1 MTATNRAITAD
12 ACLRALDAEFFKA
25 LCEPSRLEVIRAMIK
40 LGPAD
45 VGDIAGQTPQ
55 DRSVVSRHL
64 QVLQRQGLAISHK
77 EGRHMIYPLDGPAI
91 LEKLC
96 CAVAAV
102 EALVPLCCPGTKT
115 TE

>member
-1 MTATNRAITAD
+1 MTAANRAITAEN
-12 ACLRALDAEFFKA
+12 CLRALDAEFFKA

-45 VGDIAGQTPQ
+45 VGEIAGQTPQ

-64 QVLQRQGLAISHK
+64 HRQGLAISHK
-77 EGRHMIYPLDGPAI
+77 EGRHMIYQLDGPAI
-91 LEKLC
+91 LEKLGR
-96 CAVAAV
+96 AVAAA

-115 TE
+115 SE